1 MAKNK
6 YSIDFKKLCTP
17 AMLYFII
24 SAIGVFFIG
33 IMNLNGDDNT
43 LCIGSYR
50 CSVFSKTI
58 IILLNV
64 IYILFWTF
72 TLNLFCKNDYK
83 ELSWFIV
90 LVPIILSFVFFGI
103 IMLSGKLK
111 L

>member
-1 MAKNK
+1 
-6 YSIDFKKLCTP
+6 
-17 AMLYFII
+17 MLYFII

-33 IMNLNGDDNT
+33 IQNLNGNDNS
-43 LCIGSYR
+43 LCIGSYT

-58 IILLNV
+58 IMLLHV
-64 IYILFWTF
+64 IYVLFWTF
-72 TLNLFCKNDYK
+72 TLDLYCKNDYK

-111 L
+111 LE